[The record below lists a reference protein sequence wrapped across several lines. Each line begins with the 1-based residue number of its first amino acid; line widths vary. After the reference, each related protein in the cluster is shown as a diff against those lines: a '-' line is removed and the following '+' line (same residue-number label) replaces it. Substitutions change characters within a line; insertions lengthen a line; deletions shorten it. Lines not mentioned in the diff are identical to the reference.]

1 MAALPE
7 EEDDDQPLPDRW
19 EARQDANGRTF
30 YVDHSNR
37 HTQWHRPTAAGNQ
50 RRVVAEREAERRR
63 AMAHTLARRNPALE
77 VRGAGGRER
86 KRGQGGREREE
97 VHVIGEW
104 ERANLVDRMERF
116 FYYMYVRTSFNCACV
131 RIYIRTFYMKSFQH
145 FYTLLYIILHARSSQ
160 RENAPPFDGIRC
172 T

>member
-97 VHVIGEW
+97 VHVIGKRG
-104 ERANLVDRMERF
+104 RANLLAIVDDGAFHALTGPEGALKG
-116 FYYMYVRTSFNCACV
+116 CARAHGC
-131 RIYIRTFYMKSFQH
+131 SA
-145 FYTLLYIILHARSSQ
+145 L
-160 RENAPPFDGIRC
+160 
-172 T
+172 